1 MWRRFIFV
9 SAVFALGAGIA
20 LLLGPNSTAAS
31 ESKTKPCKGSPA
43 VVAACFTVHG
53 RYALYNGGSP
63 QTRIWI
69 VGSKR
74 LLGVEDLMEGEDDP
88 WIPANLKS
96 HLRPGVD
103 IFGDFEVCPLAKEQ
117 AGAMRAVC
125 VESASHLVIKDWNKK
140 SDN

>member
-1 MWRRFIFV
+1 MRRGLILALAAFV
-9 SAVFALGAGIA
+9 LVSGIA
-20 LLLGPNSTAAS
+20 VLIAPDATSALELR
-31 ESKTKPCKGSPA
+31 TKPCKGNAA
-43 VVAACFTVHG
+43 VVDACFTVHG
-53 RYALYNGGSP
+53 RYAIYNGGSP

-69 VGSKR
+69 IGSKR
-74 LLGVEDLMEGEDDP
+74 LLGVGDLIEGEDDP

-96 HLRPGVD
+96 HLRLGVE

-117 AGAMRAVC
+117 AGAMRTVC